1 MIKNSLAK
9 LVDILPWLA
18 ANPGASADE
27 VSKHFDV
34 SKTDLLNLLQVATFT
49 GPGQGGG
56 ELVDI
61 DLYDEES
68 LFVADAKGLDRPI
81 KFDLNTG
88 LEILS
93 GLHYLVQLPGVVD
106 TTELEKFISKL
117 QKAFGVS
124 AIPIEVQNSA
134 SIDQIARDVANAINQ
149 GLAVEIKYAAGN
161 TGKFT
166 SRVIEPKK
174 ITVSENIRYV
184 VAFCHAALSERT
196 FRLDRIKSID
206 LTTKRANLDSNSGL
220 STGLESGQIEVK
232 LECTNAAVMEFDP
245 RIIRS
250 KLAISESAY
259 ELIITVHDLE
269 WITREI
275 LASGGQIKPIAPT
288 DLALRIK
295 EKISAWQSLNNIS

>member
-9 LVDILPWLA
+9 LVEVLPWLT

-27 VSKHFDV
+27 VAKRFNV

-61 DLYDEES
+61 DFEDEES
-68 LFVADAKGLDRPI
+68 LFVADAKGLDRAI
-81 KFDLNTG
+81 RFDLSTG

-93 GLHYLVQLPGVVD
+93 GLHYLIQLPGVVD
-106 TTELEKFISKL
+106 TTELEQFIAKL

-124 AIPIEVQNSA
+124 QIPIEVQNSE
-134 SIDQIARDVANAINQ
+134 SLDQIAKNIGNAIAN
-149 GLAVEIKYAAGN
+149 GTIVEIEYAAGN
-161 TGKFT
+161 TGRFST
-166 SRVIEPKK
+166 RVIEPKS

-184 VAFCHAALSERT
+184 AAYCHAALAERT
-196 FRLDRIKSID
+196 FRLDRIKEVKNTD
-206 LTTKRANLDSNSGL
+206 RNATLGLRAKSYSGI
-220 STGLESGQIEVK
+220 EPGQIEVTIQCSQTS
-232 LECTNAAVMEFDP
+232 LLEFDP

-250 KLAISESAY
+250 TKNLSET
-259 ELIITVHDLE
+259 TVEAVIAVHELE
-269 WITREI
+269 WIAREI
-275 LASGGQIKPIAPT
+275 LASGGQLKPIAPVEL
-288 DLALRIK
+288 LARIK

>member
-27 VSKHFDV
+27 VAKHFDV

-81 KFDLNTG
+81 RFDLNTG

-106 TTELEKFISKL
+106 TSELEQFISKL
-117 QKAFGVS
+117 KKAFGVNE
-124 AIPIEVQNSA
+124 IPIEVQNTD
-134 SIDQIARDVANAINQ
+134 SIDQIALDLANAINNGQ
-149 GLAVEIKYAAGN
+149 VVEIEYAAGN

-166 SRVIEPKK
+166 SRVIEPRNL
-174 ITVSENIRYV
+174 TVSENIRYV

-196 FRLDRIKSID
+196 FRLDRIKSLS
-206 LTTKRANLDSNSGL
+206 LTNRKASLQTSSG
-220 STGLESGQIEVK
+220 SSFGLESGLIEVT
-232 LECTNAAVMEFDP
+232 LECTNAAAMEFDP
-245 RIIRS
+245 RMIRS
-250 KLAISESAY
+250 KRSVSDSTC
-259 ELIITVHDLE
+259 ELVVLVHDLE
-269 WITREI
+269 WIIREI
-275 LASGGQIKPIAPT
+275 LSSGGQIKPVAPT

-295 EKISAWQSLNNIS
+295 EKISAWQALNNIS

>member
-9 LVDILPWLA
+9 LVEILPWLA

-27 VSKHFDV
+27 IARHFDV
-34 SKTDLLNLLQVATFT
+34 SKIDLLNLLQVATFT

-68 LFVADAKGLDRPI
+68 LFVADAKGLERPI

-106 TTELEKFISKL
+106 TTALEQFIAKL

-124 AIPIEVQNSA
+124 EIPIEVLNSE
-134 SIDQIARDVANAINQ
+134 STDQIALDIANAINQ
-149 GLAVEIKYAAGN
+149 GVVVEIEYAAGN
-161 TGKFT
+161 TGRVS

-184 VAFCHAALSERT
+184 VAFCHAALAERT
-196 FRLDRIKSID
+196 FRLDRIKTLQLSNR
-206 LTTKRANLDSNSGL
+206 RATSKTNPGT
-220 STGLESGQIEVK
+220 STGLESGQIEVTI
-232 LECTNAAVMEFDP
+232 ECTNSAVLEFDP
-245 RIIRS
+245 RIIKS
-250 KLAISESAY
+250 KRTVSDATVELVIAI
-259 ELIITVHDLE
+259 HDLE
-269 WITREI
+269 WIAREI
-275 LASGGQIKPIAPT
+275 LASGGQVKPIAPPELT
-288 DLALRIK
+288 LRIK
-295 EKISAWQSLNNIS
+295 EKISTWQVLNNIS

>member
-27 VSKHFDV
+27 VAKHFDV

-68 LFVADAKGLDRPI
+68 LFVADAKGLERPI
-81 KFDLNTG
+81 RFDLTTG

-106 TTELEKFISKL
+106 TTELEQFISKL
-117 QKAFGVS
+117 QKAFGVNE
-124 AIPIEVQNSA
+124 IPIEVQNSD
-134 SIDQIARDVANAINQ
+134 SIDQIALDVANAITKGQ
-149 GLAVEIKYAAGN
+149 VIEIEYAAGN

-174 ITVSENIRYV
+174 LTVSENIRYV
-184 VAFCHAALSERT
+184 VAFCHAAISERT
-196 FRLDRIKSID
+196 FRLDRIKSVS
-206 LTTKRANLDSNSGL
+206 LTNRKVSSESNSGT
-220 STGLESGQIEVK
+220 SIGLESGEIEVK

-245 RIIRS
+245 RMIRS
-250 KLAISESAY
+250 KRAVSDSTY
-259 ELIITVHDLE
+259 ELVITVHDLE

-275 LASGGQIKPIAPT
+275 LASGGQIKPVGPT
-288 DLALRIK
+288 ELALRIK
-295 EKISAWQSLNNIS
+295 EKISAWQALNNIS

>member
-9 LVDILPWLA
+9 LVEILPWLA

-27 VSKHFDV
+27 LAKHFDI

-61 DLYDEES
+61 DLDDEES

-106 TTELEKFISKL
+106 TSELEKFISKL
-117 QKAFGVS
+117 QKAFGVRE
-124 AIPIEVQNSA
+124 IPIEVQNSE
-134 SIDQIARDVANAINQ
+134 SIDQIALELANAINRK
-149 GLAVEIKYAAGN
+149 LVVEIEYAAGN

-166 SRVIEPKK
+166 TRMIEPKK
-174 ITVSENIRYV
+174 ITVNENIRYV
-184 VAFCHAALSERT
+184 VAFCHAAIAERT
-196 FRLDRIKSID
+196 FRLDRIKSISE
-206 LTTKRANLDSNSGL
+206 TNRKATSEVNSVT
-220 STGLESGQIEVK
+220 STGVEAGLIEVT
-232 LECTNAAVMEFDP
+232 LECTNAAVLEFDP
-245 RIIRS
+245 RIIKSRRLVS
-250 KLAISESAY
+250 DSTQ
-259 ELIITVHDLE
+259 ELVIAVHDLD
-269 WITREI
+269 WITREL
-275 LASGGQIKPIAPT
+275 LASGGQIKPVAPA
-288 DLALRIK
+288 DLALRIR
-295 EKISAWQSLNNIS
+295 EKISAWQALNNIS